1 MKKRQRHFYL
11 PIHSYGLRAYNFEI
25 IQLFENGP
33 WFPEQTNWKQ
43 SLSKL
48 SRFWLTF
55 SWWMSLI
62 F

>member
-55 SWWMSLI
+55 S
-62 F
+62 